1 MKPILAATLLAI
13 CIAPGAQAADT
24 GVNLG
29 KHNTNAPIQVSA
41 NQFTADLKAGP
52 GGKNGTYS
60 GNVIITQGDIHM
72 RANTVRI
79 NIAGSKPEKIIAN
92 GNVVFSSA
100 SSGTATGD
108 TGVYE
113 VGPRMITFTGR
124 VVLTK
129 DKNVMRGSNL
139 RVNRVT
145 GQATLNAAGTTQGGG
160 RVQAIFTPPP
170 QANSS
175 ASPNP

>member
-1 MKPILAATLLAI
+1 MKRIFAATLLAI
-13 CIAPGAQAADT
+13 CMIRGAQAVA

-41 NQFTADLKAGP
+41 DQFTADLKAGP

-60 GNVIITQGDIHM
+60 GNVIITQGDMHL
-72 RANTVRI
+72 RANTVRM
-79 NIAGSKPEKIIAN
+79 NVVGNKPDKIIAN

-113 VGPRMITFTGR
+113 VGPRVITFAGR
-124 VVLTK
+124 VILTK

-139 RVNRVT
+139 RINLVT
-145 GQATLNAAGTTQGGG
+145 GQATLNAAGSTQGGG

-170 QANSS
+170 QGNNSV
-175 ASPNP
+175 SPSP